1 MAKTWHVSFDLTV
14 SATWI
19 DDGFDLT
26 PELLKEVFQDGILD
40 YAYDEEKKL
49 EHIRI
54 KEKPH
59 ARR

>member
-14 SATWI
+14 SAAWI

-26 PELLKEVFQDGILD
+26 PALLEEIMKDGILD
-40 YAYDEEKKL
+40 YAYDEEKKI

-54 KEKPH
+54 KEKPY
-59 ARR
+59 ADR